1 MQHNGQGLLFALPS
15 VTKQRK
21 KLSDDIWQF
30 ITRPSKMIEDVMIGK
45 VTLESQPAAIQS
57 ACKHEIYERACRILD
72 LETKLERRAEI
83 GRTPEKLRP
92 HIEAEVMRV
101 WRMRNDES

>member
-15 VTKQRK
+15 VTKRRK

-45 VTLESQPAAIQS
+45 VTLESQPVAIQS
-57 ACKHEIYERACRILD
+57 TCRHEIYKRACRILD